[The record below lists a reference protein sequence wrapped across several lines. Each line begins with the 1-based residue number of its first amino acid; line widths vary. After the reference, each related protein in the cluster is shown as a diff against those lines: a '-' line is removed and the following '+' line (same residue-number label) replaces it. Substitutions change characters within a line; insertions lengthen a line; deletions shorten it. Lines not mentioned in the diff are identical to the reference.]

1 LALDRAPQGS
11 VSRVDRQGGVSTART
26 LSFSHSP
33 VGGLVWTLIRTDF
46 KTRYQPTIGGFLW
59 ALAKPFAMF
68 VVLVSVFSFIFSRD
82 PQYRLNLI
90 IGLFLWDFF
99 AEGTKVGL
107 LSLHAKGY
115 LLGKARFPFWIPVV
129 TSVSNALITLGVF
142 VVAIVLFLALSGRPP
157 SPSAVGLFGY
167 YLANYALIVTGFS
180 LAASTLFLRYRD
192 LNQVWE
198 VVIQAGFFVA
208 PVIYPLAILP
218 ERFHFPLYLWPPTPI
233 IQFSREVL
241 VQGMVPSAK
250 AHALLALE
258 TAIIL
263 SIGILTFRRLAPRAA
278 EYL

>member
-1 LALDRAPQGS
+1 MDRTP
-11 VSRVDRQGGVSTART
+11 QGGVPALHRTADVIAPRI
-26 LSFSHSP
+26 LSFQHSS
-33 VGGLVWTLIRTDF
+33 VGGLAWTLIRTDF
-46 KTRYQPTIGGFLW
+46 KTRYQPTVGGFLW

-68 VVLVSVFSFIFSRD
+68 VVLVSVFSFIFSSD

-115 LLGKARFPFWIPVV
+115 LLGKAKFPFWIPVV

-142 VVAIVLFLALSGRPP
+142 VVAIVLFLAFSGRPP

-192 LNQVWE
+192 LNQV
-198 VVIQAGFFVA
+198 
-208 PVIYPLAILP
+208 
-218 ERFHFPLYLWPPTPI
+218 
-233 IQFSREVL
+233 
-241 VQGMVPSAK
+241 
-250 AHALLALE
+250 
-258 TAIIL
+258 
-263 SIGILTFRRLAPRAA
+263 
-278 EYL
+278 

>member
-1 LALDRAPQGS
+1 L
-11 VSRVDRQGGVSTART
+11 START
-26 LSFSHSP
+26 LSFSHSS
-33 VGGLVWTLIRTDF
+33 VAGLVWTLIRTDF
-46 KTRYQPTIGGFLW
+46 KTRYQPTIGGFMW

-68 VVLVSVFSFIFSRD
+68 VVLVSVFSFIFSSD

-99 AEGTKVGL
+99 SEATKVGL

-115 LLGKARFPFWIPVV
+115 LLGKARFPLWIPVV
-129 TSVSNALITLGVF
+129 TSISNALMTLSVF
-142 VVAIVLFLALSGRPP
+142 VVAIVLFLARDGRPP
-157 SPSAVGLFGY
+157 AVWAFALFVY
-167 YLANYALIVTGFS
+167 YLVNYALIVTGFS
-180 LAASTLFLRYRD
+180 LAASVLFLRYRD

-208 PVIYPLAILP
+208 PIIYPLAVLP

-241 VQGMVPSAK
+241 IQGVTPSLR
-250 AHALLALE
+250 AHVLLALE
-258 TAIIL
+258 SIVAL
-263 SIGILTFRRLAPRAA
+263 AIGIVTFRRLAPRAA